1 MNLRWLIYILIAIL
15 MIAIIWR
22 NEFSDNNQAEWTKCK
37 ESLVEQVFLNNCTP
51 NSSQK
56 LLQ

>member
-1 MNLRWLIYILIAIL
+1 